1 MPDGK
6 LKFQFRAEH
15 DVVIVTVDW
24 RIETEHDLDPW
35 YQAYAQYFRKNF
47 KRKVDVI
54 IDLTNFQLSP
64 KVAQRF
70 GEVRAKL
77 LRDYTNRSYRVRLD
91 PFVKTAALGN
101 AMKITAT
108 PTLVFAD
115 GSVVPG
121 ALPLAQ
127 IEKEMV
133 AAEAEVK
140 KVASTD
146 KQ

>member
-24 RIETEHDLDPW
+24 RIESEHDLDPW

-54 IDLTNFQLSP
+54 LDLTNFQLSP

-91 PFVKTAALGN
+91 PFVKTAMYTSNVLHGAPAN
-101 AMKITAT
+101 DF
-108 PTLVFAD
+108 P
-115 GSVVPG
+115 SVE
-121 ALPLAQ
+121 AAIAQ
-127 IEKEMV
+127 LLKDR
-133 AAEAEVK
+133 
-140 KVASTD
+140 ASS
-146 KQ
+146 